1 MKLWYQSMSREAA
14 WGQYNAVLREQLAQ
28 VKDPDTDLE
37 VHGITKVG
45 GVGDQF
51 LYLDYLETGEVL
63 ENVHRAVEEG
73 FDAFLIGNIGD
84 PGLQMAREI
93 ANIPVLGLGETS
105 YLVACM
111 MGANFSLVTINEK
124 FTPRIIEN
132 VHRYRLE
139 GRLVATN
146 RMSLDRIADLAAGF
160 EDEAVRKVL
169 IDQFLAAANANVEQG
184 AEVVIAAGGV
194 VMVMLAWAGVHAA
207 AHDTPILNG
216 TTALVKMGE
225 AAVKVNRLM
234 GGRFTSKRL
243 VYQPPPANQIA
254 ELRRYYGA
262 HIYPTVKEE

>member
-14 WGQYNAVLREQLAQ
+14 WGKYQTVLREHLER
-28 VKDPDTDLE
+28 VKDPDTQLE

-84 PGLQMAREI
+84 PGLQIAREI
-93 ANIPVLGLGETS
+93 ADIPVLGLGETS
-105 YLVACM
+105 FHTACM

-132 VHRYRLE
+132 VYRYRMERQL
-139 GRLVATN
+139 RTTH
-146 RMSLDRIADLAAGF
+146 RMSLDRIADLGDAFG
-160 EDEAVRKVL
+160 DEAARKVT
-169 IDQFLAAANANVEQG
+169 IDQFLAAANANVEDG

-194 VMVMLAWAGVHAA
+194 VMVLLSWAGVFTAA
-207 AHDTPILNG
+207 RETPILDG
-216 TTALVKMGE
+216 TIALVKMGE
-225 AAVKVNRLM
+225 AAVKLNRAM
-234 GGRFTSKRL
+234 GGKFTSKRL
-243 VYQPPPANQIA
+243 VYAPPPADQIA
-254 ELRRYYGA
+254 ELRSYYGA
-262 HIYPTVKEE
+262 HIYPTVKEP